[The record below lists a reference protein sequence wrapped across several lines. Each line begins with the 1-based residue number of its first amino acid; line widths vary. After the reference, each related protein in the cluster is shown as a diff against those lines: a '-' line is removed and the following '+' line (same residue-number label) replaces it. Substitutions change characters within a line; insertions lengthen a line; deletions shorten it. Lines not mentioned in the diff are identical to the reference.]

1 MKFNIYRHNVAY
13 YGTELGDSY
22 VEIIPIEDFTLIRV
36 NNDTFLFPYGLLKYD
51 QLLEMSQKEPND
63 FVSMLEDVVTG
74 AGVSKYGYDSKAILE
89 QLPADTKGDTAVL
102 IQTLRNMLKKS
113 DRLLTKKDYTDMI
126 ANLISVGKLVIP
138 LDEQKQL
145 KQLGKSINPEI
156 HNLAIP
162 ALIELMKQLKTSGL
176 LDDLKDPAEMMK
188 NYREGN

>member
-63 FVSMLEDVVTG
+63 FVGMLEDVVTG

-102 IQTLRNMLKKS
+102 IQTLRNMLKES
-113 DRLLTKKDYTDMI
+113 DRLLTKKDYIDMI

-138 LDEQKQL
+138 IDEQKQF
-145 KQLGKSINPEI
+145 QP
-156 HNLAIP
+156 
-162 ALIELMKQLKTSGL
+162 
-176 LDDLKDPAEMMK
+176 
-188 NYREGN
+188 

>member
-22 VEIIPIEDFTLIRV
+22 IEIIPIEDFTLIRV

-51 QLLEMSQKEPND
+51 QLLEISQKEPND

-188 NYREGN
+188 NYREGK

>member
-13 YGTELGDSY
+13 YGTELGNSY

-113 DRLLTKKDYTDMI
+113 DRLLTKKDYADMI

-138 LDEQKQL
+138 IDEQKQL

-156 HNLAIP
+156 HNFAIP